1 MRSLT
6 IVFIT
11 LLFISEKI
19 NSQNYDYRIITF
31 QDEYTEI
38 DSFHS
43 ILLET
48 QGDRGWI
55 KKFDFNFN
63 FPYYDSLYNY
73 IYCGSTSACLFE
85 NSLNYE
91 IVLMASGYDF
101 DIFGIDTNNI
111 VSDVRY
117 KLTEK
122 DGIKAL
128 VLQYTKVR
136 LISDPSVEEY
146 DSHLNFQLWYFENGS
161 MEVRFGSYNLVN
173 SPNYIPGEGFYLFP
187 NNNEPINYGPEMVI
201 RNSFKEDVGLGLD
214 GNYDDYVVDNIGGYL
229 KSLPPVGWVIRFER
243 FIKSSTTE
251 EIVNFENIFPNPT
264 TGNLYIAPT
273 FEIDHIE
280 IIDITGARQSFVY
293 QGNKVNIE
301 HLNPGVYFVKLI
313 SNEKYIVK
321 KIVKL

>member
-6 IVFIT
+6 IVFIA

-19 NSQNYDYRIITF
+19 NSQNYDYRIMSF

-48 QGDRGWI
+48 EGDRGWI
-55 KKFDFNFN
+55 KKFDLNFN
-63 FPYYDSLYNY
+63 FPFYDSLYNH
-73 IYCGSTSACLFE
+73 IYCESTSACLFE
-85 NSLNYE
+85 NSLNFE

-117 KLTEK
+117 KLTQK

-128 VLQYTKVR
+128 VIQYTKVR

-146 DSHLNFQLWYFENGS
+146 DSHLNFQLWFFENGS
-161 MEVRFGSYNLVN
+161 MEVRFGSYNLEN
-173 SPNYIPGEGFYLFP
+173 SPNYIPGEGFYLLP
-187 NNNEPINYGPEMVI
+187 NNEDPIYYGPEMGI
-201 RNSFKEDVGLGLD
+201 RNSFKEDVGIGLD
-214 GNYDDYVVDNIGGYL
+214 GPYDDYVVNNIGGYL

-243 FIKSSTTE
+243 FIKSSTPE

-264 TGNLYIAPT
+264 TGNLYIKPT
-273 FEIDHIE
+273 LELENIE
-280 IIDITGARQSFVY
+280 IKDITGARQFFVY
-293 QGNKVNIE
+293 QGNKINIE
-301 HLNPGVYFVKLI
+301 HLNSGIYFVKLI
-313 SNEKYIVK
+313 SNDKYIVK